1 MLLKVKKIIKG
12 YRFKR
17 RKHTEGSICYY
28 QCPNG
33 KDGPIDC
40 SIGYICD
47 VIYKNN
53 YYTVDKY
60 CYVSEKKI

>member
-17 RKHTEGSICYY
+17 RKYTGKPICYY
-28 QCPNG
+28 QCPNS
-33 KDGPIDC
+33 KNGPVHC
-40 SIGYICD
+40 SIGSLCNG
-47 VIYKNN
+47 IYN
-53 YYTVDKY
+53 YYNIDKY